1 MNKKRTNLLLG
12 IAVIIIWGGAG
23 YRVLSA
29 LGDQEEL
36 PVAAP
41 SMVKSPADD
50 FAAVTDTVQ
59 LRANYRD
66 PFGLTPVAM
75 KTDTQTYMKTIR
87 GTTPVPHAQ
96 ADMGFVKYAGYIA
109 NPVSKRT
116 LSMLLINGKTMMLNE
131 GESAE
136 GIKVLKNMRDS
147 VKVAYRGR
155 VRFIVKSS

>member
-1 MNKKRTNLLLG
+1 MKKKRTNLLLG
-12 IAVIIIWGGAG
+12 IAVIIIWAGAG

-66 PFGLTPVAM
+66 PFGVTPPSV
-75 KTDTQTYMKTIR
+75 KPDTLSHKRVDRRMPAQR
-87 GTTPVPHAQ
+87 PQ

-147 VKVAYRGR
+147 VKVAYQGR